1 MVTDGVVA
9 RARDEALRGI
19 VFRRSDC
26 HVSTTILELTSW
38 ARGTNPW
45 LSSPP
50 EGGTGQDR
58 PSADRL
64 IKFTIGHAYLDARA
78 TEDHSHWAVHTA
90 QPPLPG

>member
-19 VFRRSDC
+19 VFRRWDC

-50 EGGTGQDR
+50 EGGTHQDR

-64 IKFTIGHAYLDARA
+64 TKLTIDHAYLDVR
-78 TEDHSHWAVHTA
+78 ERVGPSHWAVYTA